1 MHQIK
6 LKDLLDL
13 DDHQKLADC
22 LTHSTDDPLTVIR
35 FVDKFKELFPAIQM
49 PFYNLEVEA
58 NAKLDAEAEFFY
70 AEEER
75 RAEEAEARMIMESK
89 DRRVA

>member
-6 LKDLLDL
+6 LRDQK
-13 DDHQKLADC
+13 KLADC

-35 FVDKFKELFPAIQM
+35 FIDKFKELFPAIQM
-49 PFYNLEVEA
+49 PFYYLEVEA
-58 NAKLDAEAEFFY
+58 NAKLDAEATIFY

-75 RAEEAEARMIMESK
+75 RAEEAESRMIMESK

>member
-6 LKDLLDL
+6 LN
-13 DDHQKLADC
+13 DHEKLADC
-22 LTHSTDDPLTVIR
+22 LTHSTDDPLVVIR
-35 FVDKFKELFPAIQM
+35 FVEKFKELFPNQISKPLNELDVQ
-49 PFYNLEVEA
+49 A
-58 NAKLDAEAEFFY
+58 NNRLDAWADEAH

-75 RAEEAEARMIMESK
+75 RAEEAEARMIMEAK

>member
-6 LKDLLDL
+6 LEDQK
-13 DDHQKLADC
+13 KLADC
-22 LTHSTDDPLTVIR
+22 LIHSTDDPITVIR

-49 PFYNLEVEA
+49 PFYYLEVEA
-58 NAKLDAEAEFFY
+58 NAKLDAQAEIALAEAEDRGLI
-70 AEEER
+70 A
-75 RAEEAEARMIMESK
+75 AK

>member
-22 LTHSTDDPLTVIR
+22 LTHSTDDPITVI
-35 FVDKFKELFPAIQM
+35 KFIGQFRNLFGPIKNVS
-49 PFYNLEVEA
+49 PFFNLEVEA
-58 NAKLDAEAEFFY
+58 NAKLDAEAEI
-70 AEEER
+70 AL
-75 RAEEAEARMIMESK
+75 AEAEDRGLIEAK